1 MSRQRVFKPLT
12 ESYVHDIAAQFR
24 CNKAGFCLLQA
35 NIRNILNGTYPTR
48 FLHCQRNAKVK
59 FDFIAFFS
67 FQIDHFGSQGKSVF
81 LNSSEKKNCN
91 S

>member
-1 MSRQRVFKPLT
+1 MI
-12 ESYVHDIAAQFR
+12 H
-24 CNKAGFCLLQA
+24 C
-35 NIRNILNGTYPTR
+35 PTR

-81 LNSSEKKNCN
+81 LNSSEKKNCI